1 MEKKDLI
8 LEITRMREI
17 MGINPLKSST
27 IKTISEDFKTTNGIL
42 LFESNGGGKGEL
54 GTLLLKSLGF
64 GDEVAGSVGKQIG
77 DEWEGAAKQF
87 ADSLKKE
94 GLDDIGKIQQKIRLF
109 RPNLEMS
116 DELMKNYVDAYFKNN
131 PEVAANLL
139 KQIPEFTKNII
150 SNLPLT
156 TLIPDTAILQ
166 GLRNILAIAPERLGA
181 YATKIDELTTKLL
194 GVPAIK
200 DAYTNGNT
208 DVVKLLDNIDNLQK
222 ISKEIK
228 SNKNDFNL
236 DIKTDSTQVKPE
248 TKTTEPEI
256 KSDSNNKPN
265 QQEFLPNLIPYKE
278 DSTGTKVFLNVV
290 EPEAYSKYLELTKK
304 PRSSWNEED
313 SKLYTDIVRWESDFS
328 VDFSK
333 YKIKQDGDTNLKIN
347 ANIKE
352 LPQTQ
357 FHIGGTSID
366 SVRSPGWRPLEG
378 SDSKIVRD
386 DHSAFNSNAPGAYQY
401 FSFTTRE
408 DGENII
414 YSFHRKDIFD
424 AAGRQG
430 NFIVAVSYPKNS
442 NVKLDDV
449 KQILVDKSNEIY
461 QQWKSAYDK
470 KDGGA
475 SIGSKTTPQTSTPN
489 GNVNNNVVTS
499 EVPIIKR

>member
-1 MEKKDLI
+1 MKEKDLI

-54 GTLLLKSLGF
+54 GTLILKGLGF
-64 GDEVAGSVGKQIG
+64 GDEVASSVGKQVA

-131 PEVAANLL
+131 PEVAKDLIKKLPDVVNEINKKFNTSSFDSLVPTSIKETL
-139 KQIPEFTKNII
+139 EILRSLRIDDFTDDLIKDYDILINELMNKNVLGGVYNTNQNVKNYMDGLF
-150 SNLPLT
+150 SHLT
-156 TLIPDTAILQ
+156 TIQ
-166 GLRNILAIAPERLGA
+166 KSK
-181 YATKIDELTTKLL
+181 KI
-194 GVPAIK
+194 G
-200 DAYTNGNT
+200 
-208 DVVKLLDNIDNLQK
+208 
-222 ISKEIK
+222 
-228 SNKNDFNL
+228 
-236 DIKTDSTQVKPE
+236 DSTPKIQTQ

-256 KSDSNNKPN
+256 KNDSNNKPN

-333 YKIKQDGDTNLKIN
+333 YKIKQDRDTNLKIN